1 MSVLHFI
8 FFSFQWKYISILP
21 VTASFTFFPFQQNF
35 WKSCLYLSSFFSLS
49 HKSTHIRLNFC
60 NSSEIVV
67 TSVSIIATFL
77 HHWAIPSAHCICT
90 SKSSDSGE
98 FYSISWTSP
107 FSAFFNNF
115 SPCLQISNVGIS
127 LESVL
132 KKLVLFN
139 LYLSPGRSQ
148 STSWF

>member
-90 SKSSDSGE
+90 AKSSDSGVL
-98 FYSISWTSP
+98 FYFLDQSLFSLLQQLLSMPSNFKCWNIPGISSQKT
-107 FSAFFNNF
+107 SAF
-115 SPCLQISNVGIS
+115 
-127 LESVL
+127 
-132 KKLVLFN
+132 
-139 LYLSPGRSQ
+139 
-148 STSWF
+148 

>member
-8 FFSFQWKYISILP
+8 FFSFQWKNISILP

-49 HKSTHIRLNFC
+49 HKSTLIRLSFC
-60 NSSEIVV
+60 NSSEIAV
-67 TSVSIIATFL
+67 TNVSIIATFL
-77 HHWAIPSAHCICT
+77 HHWAIPSAHCICN
-90 SKSSDSGE
+90 SKSSHSGE
-98 FYSISWTSP
+98 FYSVSWT

-127 LESVL
+127 LESIL
-132 KKLVLFN
+132 EKLVLFN
-139 LYLSPGRSQ
+139 LYLSPGRSW
-148 STSWF
+148 STHDFK